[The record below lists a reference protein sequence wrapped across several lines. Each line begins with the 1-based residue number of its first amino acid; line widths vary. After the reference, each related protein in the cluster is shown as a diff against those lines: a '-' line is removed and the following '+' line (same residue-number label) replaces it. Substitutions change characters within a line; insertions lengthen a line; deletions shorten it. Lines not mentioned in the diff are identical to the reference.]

1 MMPAIQPANL
11 LSLLAGTNAAAHAA
25 PGIQSQPAAPAVEDT
40 PIANPSQTVITPIPG
55 QENVVERTVTVTKT
69 VTSTMTTTVC
79 PSSFTNAPQLFKHF
93 MN

>member
-25 PGIQSQPAAPAVEDT
+25 PGIQSQPAAPAVN
-40 PIANPSQTVITPIPG
+40 PPQPSPSQTVITPIPG